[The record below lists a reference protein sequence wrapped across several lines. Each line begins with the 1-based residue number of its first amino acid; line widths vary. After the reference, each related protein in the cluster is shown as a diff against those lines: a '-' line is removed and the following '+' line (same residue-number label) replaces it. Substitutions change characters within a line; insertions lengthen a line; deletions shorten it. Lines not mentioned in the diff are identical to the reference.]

1 MEEPYN
7 GGGDMGAIRQ
17 ASTIIS
23 KAIPW
28 GQGVGASME

>member
-1 MEEPYN
+1 MSLGLMEEPYN

-28 GQGVGASME
+28 G